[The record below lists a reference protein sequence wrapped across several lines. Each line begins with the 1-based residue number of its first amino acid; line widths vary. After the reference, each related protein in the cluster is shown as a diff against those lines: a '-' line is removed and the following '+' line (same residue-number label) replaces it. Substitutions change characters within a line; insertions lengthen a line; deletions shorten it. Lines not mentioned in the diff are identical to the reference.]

1 MSRVGFELVM
11 SFGVGVA
18 AAAGTTYYIQE
29 ELKALSA
36 Q

>member
-1 MSRVGFELVM
+1 MYGIEAAFIGV
-11 SFGVGVA
+11 VGVA